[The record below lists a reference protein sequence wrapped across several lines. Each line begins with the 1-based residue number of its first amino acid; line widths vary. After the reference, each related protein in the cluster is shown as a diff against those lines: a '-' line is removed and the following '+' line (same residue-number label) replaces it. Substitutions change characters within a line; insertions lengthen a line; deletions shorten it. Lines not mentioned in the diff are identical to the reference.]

1 MKFNVLRVNRELI
14 AEFNTCIH
22 EERVVVVM
30 VVVVDGDQSVDGDGD
45 GNGGWG
51 LIDGDWLVHC

>member
-22 EERVVVVM
+22 EERVVVV
-30 VVVVDGDQSVDGDGD
+30 VDGDQSGDDDGD